1 MQLPES
7 INNLTS
13 DVPSSITAVKNEK
26 KLDID
31 YFTQCIESALTVEL
45 RRFFD
50 KGYNFYKTS
59 GNDSISFLKNFF
71 YLFLDYYKTV
81 MRDGN
86 VDIEKQEL
94 AIQHLDLILK
104 NIENNFS
111 MLESLLLNLK
121 IDKKTFDSN
130 KFFMIITGYAIN
142 NLKKNYNR

>member
-7 INNLTS
+7 INNLTT
-13 DVPSSITAVKNEK
+13 DVPASMTAVNREK
-26 KLDID
+26 KIDID
-31 YFTQCIESALTVEL
+31 YFAQCIESALTAEL
-45 RRFFD
+45 KRFFD
-50 KGYNFYKTS
+50 KGYNFYKVS

-81 MRDGN
+81 MRDNN

-104 NIENNFS
+104 KIENNFS
-111 MLESLLLNLK
+111 MLESLLTNLK

-130 KFFMIITGYAIN
+130 KVFMIITGYAIN